1 MGDGKPLSKTASILI
16 SALEKEDLPKNEN
29 KLTVNP
35 VVSQIAYLYEKL
47 RNAME
52 YREDEVILRST
63 IERILKRRLLLGGNP
78 ATISEPLLRELLWA
92 RYVPNDHIGD
102 KVVEQVTASISLHL
116 TLRQSLIKKRI
127 LGEGRINEWI
137 YQLVSSDIAHIVSPN
152 AEREIMASFMFQVL
166 KEHVTI
172 SDDTNQTR
180 DAQVF
185 LAVRKAFNRD
195 DIAILRYQLFKQ
207 FFGELTQGSLEKT
220 ADNFIEG
227 YKEINRE
234 IYYPVKDIIY
244 LYIKRKTPP
253 FLILED
259 VLRTQKG
266 NIKAVLEDKV
276 LFEKVI
282 FSLCDLRYQGIA
294 SKVRRAVIRSVI
306 FVLFTKV
313 VIAVLVEA
321 SYERIIY
328 GQIFLNSMLFNI
340 SIPPLL
346 MIGVGA
352 SIRIP
357 GRDNS
362 KEILR
367 EITTVLY
374 EDKPVLGQ
382 TLVVRKKKDKKEPI
396 LNIIFTLLWFL
407 AFLVSFG
414 AILFFLMKL
423 HFNIVSEMVFLFF
436 LAIVSFL
443 SYRITLTANL
453 YTVLERQGILTPII
467 DFFFMPIVR
476 VGRDLTEGIS
486 QINVVLFIF
495 DFLIETPFKG
505 LFSFFEQWFLFLH
518 AKREELG

>member
-1 MGDGKPLSKTASILI
+1 M
-16 SALEKEDLPKNEN
+16 
-29 KLTVNP
+29 
-35 VVSQIAYLYEKL
+35 
-47 RNAME
+47 
-52 YREDEVILRST
+52 
-63 IERILKRRLLLGGNP
+63 
-78 ATISEPLLRELLWA
+78 
-92 RYVPNDHIGD
+92 
-102 KVVEQVTASISLHL
+102 
-116 TLRQSLIKKRI
+116 
-127 LGEGRINEWI
+127 
-137 YQLVSSDIAHIVSPN
+137 
-152 AEREIMASFMFQVL
+152 
-166 KEHVTI
+166 
-172 SDDTNQTR
+172 
-180 DAQVF
+180 
-185 LAVRKAFNRD
+185 
-195 DIAILRYQLFKQ
+195 
-207 FFGELTQGSLEKT
+207 
-220 ADNFIEG
+220 
-227 YKEINRE
+227 
-234 IYYPVKDIIY
+234 
-244 LYIKRKTPP
+244 
-253 FLILED
+253 
-259 VLRTQKG
+259 
-266 NIKAVLEDKV
+266 
-276 LFEKVI
+276 
-282 FSLCDLRYQGIA
+282 RYQGIA